1 MYLENVDTL
10 PEIIDIVYAMGKAVG
25 YATGVKPKD
34 GVENR
39 AGRADGGNRRER
51 KLKTGV

>member
-1 MYLENVDTL
+1 MYLENVDML
-10 PEIIDIVYAMGKAVG
+10 PEIIDIVCAMGKAVG
-25 YATGVKPKD
+25 CATGVKSKD